1 MLSDFRQRSARPF
14 IDAVLENHQ
23 LFHLCAI
30 LSVLW
35 DRCWTVREAPDIA
48 AAGIR
53 VPKVVGGFRVR
64 SEDVPFRRQP
74 ETVTLPTWAG
84 DAWQTLHADP
94 IVMRAVTA
102 HYIGL
107 RYVAED
113 PSIAL
118 LAFVAALET
127 IGGKL
132 TSEGSAKR
140 LKAALARTLGTRQRR
155 ELRNV
160 YGYRSG
166 TAHALKLHGSEA
178 FFGAEQGGFF
188 MASPA
193 FVFENAVLPTL
204 QHASRKLLLKALR
217 RRPL

>member
-1 MLSDFRQRSARPF
+1 
-14 IDAVLENHQ
+14 
-23 LFHLCAI
+23 
-30 LSVLW
+30 
-35 DRCWTVREAPDIA
+35 
-48 AAGIR
+48 
-53 VPKVVGGFRVR
+53 
-64 SEDVPFRRQP
+64 
-74 ETVTLPTWAG
+74 
-84 DAWQTLHADP
+84 
-94 IVMRAVTA
+94 MRAVTA